1 MTTNEMYYL
10 ILVCA
15 AFAGLGF
22 FLAVETLVYRRSL
35 SRSSKYAPR
44 R

>member
-15 AFAGLGF
+15 AFLGFGF
-22 FLAVETLVYRRSL
+22 FLAVETLIYCRLLARSFE
-35 SRSSKYAPR
+35 RICRK
-44 R
+44 